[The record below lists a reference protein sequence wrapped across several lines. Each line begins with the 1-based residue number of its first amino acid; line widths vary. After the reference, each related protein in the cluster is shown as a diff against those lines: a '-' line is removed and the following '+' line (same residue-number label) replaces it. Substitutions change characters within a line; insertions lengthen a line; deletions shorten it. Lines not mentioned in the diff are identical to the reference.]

1 VSIGRKPI
9 PIPQEDGVSV
19 QAGARLKFEDHGL
32 EVVVTRGGEGTITAE
47 ARPDDLP
54 APQIGKRFTAENT
67 GVQVLVTKPSQTGA
81 LYCDGVPMTLEEPK
95 ATKSSD

>member
-1 VSIGRKPI
+1 M
-9 PIPQEDGVSV
+9 SV

-47 ARPDDLP
+47 PRTDDLP

-81 LYCDGVPMTLEEPK
+81 LFCDGAPMTLEEPK